1 MEETR
6 APNQLIRL
14 GRSIE
19 IVDEMTQLPRSVFD
33 PQPELP
39 IWDDEDEDEN
49 EGNAASG
56 RNTVIQEA
64 ARDRLDMSPLDEHI
78 STLHSNT
85 PSCVIPVQSTSS
97 RTTHNLVAATN
108 TSQAPLNGSGAHPQS
123 SELITFWPELQIHL
137 EHPSLPTPELR
148 CMICLDTLLVRGLG
162 QHMEAGASWE
172 KCCVLPCGHLIGMGC
187 LEGHIG
193 SYQRGS
199 SGAWTRAGS
208 DSPMCPRC
216 PMCRLDLVFRD
227 CGDVVWGVVLP
238 ATADDEFGFDVPP
251 VVKSSADIEKDCGR
265 CRMKKT
271 QSLLDGLLGH
281 MFNGDETMP
290 GFMALRE
297 EQRLRILV
305 EEINARICQGP
316 SWARFDR

>member
-1 MEETR
+1 M
-6 APNQLIRL
+6 PNQLVRL

-19 IVDEMTQLPRSVFD
+19 MVGEMAQLPRSVFE

-39 IWDDEDEDEN
+39 IWDDEDEDDN
-49 EGNAASG
+49 EGNTVSG
-56 RNTVIQEA
+56 QNTGMQEA
-64 ARDRLDMSPLDEHI
+64 ARDRLDMSPLDEHT
-78 STLHSNT
+78 STLNSST
-85 PSCVIPVQSTSS
+85 PSCVVSITSTPS
-97 RTTHNLVAATN
+97 RIIRSPVAAAN
-108 TSQAPLNGSGAHPQS
+108 TPHAPLNGNGAQS
-123 SELITFWPELQIHL
+123 QPSELITFWPELQRHL
-137 EHPSLPTPELR
+137 EHPSLPIPELH

-162 QHMEAGASWE
+162 QHIEAGASWE

-208 DSPMCPRC
+208 ERPMCPSC

-238 ATADDEFGFDVPP
+238 ATADDEFGFDMPP

-271 QSLLDGLLGH
+271 QSLLDGLLSH

-290 GFMALRE
+290 GFLALRE
-297 EQRLRILV
+297 EQRFRVLV
-305 EEINARICQGP
+305 EEMNARICRGP
-316 SWARFDR
+316 SWARFER